1 MCKNQFVFVKYFSK
15 CNLTSN
21 SYLVSV
27 NNITFYWVYW
37 VTELMFLN
45 DSLNLKCLGMMFW
58 KYFINTRKTIT
69 DKDTDKTITDNDIF
83 TDKTQFMLLSL
94 STLFLSPAGFAQND
108 TFGDD
113 QHPWQNFSI
122 SCHP

>member
-1 MCKNQFVFVKYFSK
+1 
-15 CNLTSN
+15 
-21 SYLVSV
+21 
-27 NNITFYWVYW
+27 
-37 VTELMFLN
+37 MFLN

-69 DKDTDKTITDNDIF
+69 DKDIDKTITDNDIF

-94 STLFLSPAGFAQND
+94 STLFLSPAWLAQND

-113 QHPWQNFSI
+113 PQPW
-122 SCHP
+122 

>member
-1 MCKNQFVFVKYFSK
+1 MCKNKFVFVKYFSK
-15 CNLTSN
+15 CNLTSD

-58 KYFINTRKTIT
+58 KYFINTGKTIT

-94 STLFLSPAGFAQND
+94 STLFLSPAWLAQND

-113 QHPWQNFSI
+113 PQPW
-122 SCHP
+122 

>member
-1 MCKNQFVFVKYFSK
+1 M
-15 CNLTSN
+15 
-21 SYLVSV
+21 
-27 NNITFYWVYW
+27 
-37 VTELMFLN
+37 
-45 DSLNLKCLGMMFW
+45 KCLGMMFW
-58 KYFINTRKTIT
+58 KYFINTGKTIN
-69 DKDTDKTITDNDIF
+69 DKDTDKTITDADNDIF

>member
-15 CNLTSN
+15 CNLTSD

-58 KYFINTRKTIT
+58 KYFINTGKTIT

-94 STLFLSPAGFAQND
+94 STLFLTPAWPAQND
-108 TFGDD
+108 TFGYDP
-113 QHPWQNFSI
+113 QPWQNFPI
-122 SCHP
+122 